1 MEKMKPVFEDIP
13 PELRLADPW
22 RQMLF
27 LLAVILL
34 NLVPQIEA
42 AGISLDATGT
52 GWYGLA
58 QTSGPFGRKFFS
70 PLIAP
75 DGTGKKVTL
84 NENGNLTDTTGFF
97 HYAATLTGEGKVNY
111 GSFIDSLHFVLQA
124 MPESV
129 DTQFS
134 HINNDGH
141 AEVISHLIL
150 GFSDNGVVA
159 SNTLPMGTPVVI
171 KVIAVSRSLNVLS
184 EPTGIAPF
192 NNQYPNGENAGVDSS
207 GYVNL
212 FDEQTLAE
220 LDGALYLQNSVTSYS
235 FNTAVGHHL
244 VLSAQ
249 NTANAAG
256 YAGAF
261 QNADGSRSFYSH
273 AEGTTDVVTQVFL
286 SGPAGVFFTFD
297 SGHNYAPGNL
307 RLHALNNISTRGFVG
322 TGNNV
327 MIAGLIAS
335 GTSPK
340 RVLLRALG
348 PTLGRAPFNISGA
361 LPNPTLELRAAN
373 GALITS
379 NDNWTTAANVDDVR
393 GSGYAPPDNLE
404 AAILTTLNPGNYTA
418 IVRGANNA
426 TGVALI
432 EGYDLDPIASSQF
445 GNISTRGFV
454 QTGNNVM
461 IAGLIVQ
468 GPSTQQ
474 VVVRGLGPTLA
485 QPPFNVPNVLANP
498 FLDLRDA
505 QGTRV
510 LANDNWK
517 STQQAQ
523 IQSTGLAPPNDTE
536 SAILATL
543 TPGNYTAILSGTNN
557 MTGNALVEV
566 YALN

>member
-1 MEKMKPVFEDIP
+1 MKDRKPVFETIP
-13 PELRLADPW
+13 AEVRLADPW
-22 RQMLF
+22 RQTV
-27 LLAVILL
+27 LLLVVILL

-42 AGISLDATGT
+42 AGVSLDATGS

-111 GSFIDSLHFVLQA
+111 GSFIDSLHFVLTA

-129 DTQFS
+129 DTQFG
-134 HINNDGH
+134 HIINEGH
-141 AEVISHLIL
+141 AEVVSHLTL
-150 GFSDNGVVA
+150 SFSDSGIVS
-159 SNTLPMGTPVVI
+159 SNTLPAGTPVVI

-184 EPTGIAPF
+184 EPTGVGSF
-192 NNQYPNGENAGVDSS
+192 NNPYPNGENAGVDSS
-207 GYVNL
+207 GYVTI
-212 FDEQTLAE
+212 FDEQTQAE
-220 LDGALYLQNSVTSYS
+220 LNGAIYFQNSVTSYS
-235 FNTAVGHHL
+235 FNTAVGHRL
-244 VLSAQ
+244 DLSAQ
-249 NTANAAG
+249 NVANAAG
-256 YAGAF
+256 YAGGF
-261 QNADGSRSFYSH
+261 QNADGSRSFYMQ
-273 AEGTTDVVTQVFL
+273 AEGTTDVVTHVFL

-322 TGNNV
+322 AGNNV
-327 MIAGLIAS
+327 MIAGLIVS
-335 GTSPK
+335 GNSPK
-340 RVLLRALG
+340 RVLLRVLG
-348 PTLGRAPFNISGA
+348 PTLGRVPFNIPGA
-361 LPNPTLELRAAN
+361 LANPVLELHAAN

-379 NDNWTTAANVDDVR
+379 NDTWTNSAKVDEIR
-393 GSGYAPPDNLE
+393 ASGYAPPDNTE
-404 AAILTTLNPGNYTA
+404 PAILTTLNPGNYTA
-418 IVRGANNA
+418 VVRGANNI

-432 EGYDLDPIASSQF
+432 EGYDLDPIASSRF

-468 GPSTQQ
+468 GPNSQQ
-474 VVVRGLGPTLA
+474 VLVRALGPTLA

-505 QGTRV
+505 QGARI

-517 STQQAQ
+517 SSQQSQ
-523 IQSTGLAPPNDTE
+523 ITATGLQPPADVE
-536 SAILATL
+536 SAILTTL
-543 TPGNYTAILSGTNN
+543 APGNYTAILSGVNSA
-557 MTGNALVEV
+557 TGNALIEA